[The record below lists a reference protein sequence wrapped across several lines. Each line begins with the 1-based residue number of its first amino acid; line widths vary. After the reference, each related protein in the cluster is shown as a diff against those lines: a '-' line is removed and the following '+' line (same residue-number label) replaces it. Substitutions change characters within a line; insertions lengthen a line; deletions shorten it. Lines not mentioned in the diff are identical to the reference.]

1 MAKKRHETG
10 NADRDVDNPN
20 ADENPEN
27 QKGLSQGAWVAI
39 GTIAAALI
47 TGTVAVLTH
56 VLPAASPSSTPTVA
70 SSPSSTSTVAPSTPA
85 SNPSSRPLPTTA
97 DAIAGK
103 WAGMAKDSN
112 GTSFQISLDVR
123 SSCAL
128 KERCGSISVSHVPCE
143 GEVFLEKVEGD
154 DFEFHVSNFFGR
166 SNRDV
171 CQPGAGE
178 HFRLRP
184 DGKLAYS
191 TTYEPAA
198 QGILTR
204 IED

>member
-1 MAKKRHETG
+1 MAKKRHATG
-10 NADRDVDNPN
+10 NSDPDADNP
-20 ADENPEN
+20 AAEEKPAA

-56 VLPAASPSSTPTVA
+56 VLPTASPSPAPTVAASPSPTQTIASSTPTPLP
-70 SSPSSTSTVAPSTPA
+70 SSP
-85 SNPSSRPLPTTA
+85 PLITTA

-103 WAGMAKDSN
+103 WAGTAKDNS
-112 GTSFQISLDVR
+112 GTSFQITLDVR
-123 SSCAL
+123 NSCAL

-171 CQPGAGE
+171 CQPGSGE

-191 TTYEPAA
+191 TTYEPEA
-198 QGILTR
+198 QGLLTR
-204 IED
+204 VED

>member
-1 MAKKRHETG
+1 MAKKRQATG
-10 NADRDVDNPN
+10 NSDPDADSPN
-20 ADENPEN
+20 AEEKHDA

-56 VLPAASPSSTPTVA
+56 VLPTASPSPAPTITSSTPT
-70 SSPSSTSTVAPSTPA
+70 PPPTPG
-85 SNPSSRPLPTTA
+85 PSRPLITTA

-103 WAGMAKDSN
+103 WSGTAKDSN
-112 GTSFQISLDVR
+112 GTAFQITLDVR
-123 SSCAL
+123 NSCAL

-154 DFEFHVSNFFGR
+154 DFEFHVSNFYGR

-191 TTYEPAA
+191 TTYEPEA

-204 IED
+204 IEN

>member
-1 MAKKRHETG
+1 MAKKRRATG
-10 NADRDVDNPN
+10 NSDPDAENHN
-20 ADENPEN
+20 AAEKPDA

-47 TGTVAVLTH
+47 TGAVALLTH
-56 VLPAASPSSTPTVA
+56 VLPAASPSSPLTVSASPSPTPTVA
-70 SSPSSTSTVAPSTPA
+70 SSTPSPVPPSLPST
-85 SNPSSRPLPTTA
+85 TTA

-103 WAGMAKDSN
+103 WAGTAKDSN
-112 GTSFQISLDVR
+112 GTSFQITLDVR
-123 SSCAL
+123 NSCAL

-154 DFEFHVSNFFGR
+154 DFEFQVSNFYGR

-171 CQPGAGE
+171 CQPGSGE

-191 TTYEPAA
+191 TTYEPEA

-204 IED
+204 VED

>member
-1 MAKKRHETG
+1 MAKKRQATG
-10 NADRDVDNPN
+10 NSDPDADSPN
-20 ADENPEN
+20 AKEKHDA

-56 VLPAASPSSTPTVA
+56 VLPTASPAPAPTITSSTPT
-70 SSPSSTSTVAPSTPA
+70 PTPG
-85 SNPSSRPLPTTA
+85 PSRPLITTA

-103 WAGMAKDSN
+103 WAGTAKDN
-112 GTSFQISLDVR
+112 TGTSFQITLEVR
-123 SSCAL
+123 NSCVL

-154 DFEFHVSNFFGR
+154 DFEFHVSNFYGR

-191 TTYEPAA
+191 TTYEPEA

-204 IED
+204 IEN

>member
-1 MAKKRHETG
+1 MAKKRQATG
-10 NADRDVDNPN
+10 NSDPDADSPN
-20 ADENPEN
+20 AEEKHA

-56 VLPAASPSSTPTVA
+56 VLPTASPSPAPTITSSTPT
-70 SSPSSTSTVAPSTPA
+70 PPPTPG
-85 SNPSSRPLPTTA
+85 PSRPLITTA
-97 DAIAGK
+97 DASAETWSGT
-103 WAGMAKDSN
+103 AKDSN
-112 GTSFQISLDVR
+112 GTAFQITLDVR
-123 SSCAL
+123 NSCAL

-154 DFEFHVSNFFGR
+154 DFEFHISNFYGR

-191 TTYEPAA
+191 TTYEPEA

-204 IED
+204 IEN

>member
-1 MAKKRHETG
+1 MAKE
-10 NADRDVDNPN
+10 NDNSTEKSD
-20 ADENPEN
+20 A

-56 VLPAASPSSTPTVA
+56 VLPTASPSPTPTVG
-70 SSPSSTSTVAPSTPA
+70 SSISTPV
-85 SNPSSRPLPTTA
+85 PSSRPAAETTTTA

-103 WAGMAKDSN
+103 WSGTAKDSN
-112 GTSFQISLDVR
+112 GTSFQITLEIR
-123 SSCAL
+123 KSCAL

-143 GEVFLEKVEGD
+143 GEVFLEKIEDD

-171 CQPGAGE
+171 CQPGSGE
-178 HFRLRP
+178 HFRLLP
-184 DGKLAYS
+184 DGKLAYRA
-191 TTYEPAA
+191 TYEPEA
-198 QGILTR
+198 QGTLAR
-204 IED
+204 SEN

>member
-1 MAKKRHETG
+1 MGKKRQVTG
-10 NADRDVDNPN
+10 NTDQRVDNPN
-20 ADENPEN
+20 GEEKPKA

-47 TGTVAVLTH
+47 TGIVAVLTH

-70 SSPSSTSTVAPSTPA
+70 SSTPA
-85 SNPSSRPLPTTA
+85 PIPSSRPLITTA

-103 WAGMAKDSN
+103 WSGTAKDNS
-112 GTSFQISLDVR
+112 GTSFQITLDVR
-123 SSCAL
+123 NSCAL

-143 GEVFLEKVEGD
+143 GEVFLEKVEDD
-154 DFEFHVSNFFGR
+154 DFEFKVANFYGR

-171 CQPGAGE
+171 CQPGSGE

-191 TTYEPAA
+191 TTYEPEA
-198 QGILTR
+198 QGILNR
-204 IED
+204 VED